1 MTTARGVRVAL
12 VGVLIA
18 STVALSGCVSP
29 PALTQA
35 QIDAKK
41 TPKKHPVLSEKQ
53 RSDCQSCHKV
63 IQGSASTT
71 PGSPA
76 PASPPSTPLAPK
88 PVAPAD

>member
-18 STVALSGCVSP
+18 WTLALSGCVSP

-53 RSDCQSCHKV
+53 RDNCQGCHKV
-63 IQGSASTT
+63 IHGSTSTAPGSSVPGSTT
-71 PGSPA
+71 SKPTA
-76 PASPPSTPLAPK
+76 PAE
-88 PVAPAD
+88 